1 MLSNNQ
7 IQLFCTGAANMNP
20 QGSSTLLG
28 STTSSSTSSSTS
40 SLASFQTLKSLQT
53 RNSTNN
59 LTSTRTSAEFRP
71 QTNSNQSSNPVQIQN
86 YITWI
91 NSHLKKR
98 PGVRLVENLH
108 SDLSN
113 GVSLIHLIEVICKF

>member
-7 IQLFCTGAANMNP
+7 VQLFAEAANLNP
-20 QGSSTLLG
+20 KGSSTMI
-28 STTSSSTSSSTS
+28 STSSTS
-40 SLASFQTLKSLQT
+40 SLASTQRQNVQT

-59 LTSTRTSAEFRP
+59 LAKA
-71 QTNSNQSSNPVQIQN
+71 QNSNNQVQSNPVQIQN

-98 PGVRLVENLH
+98 PGVKLVENLH
-108 SDLSN
+108 SDLTN
-113 GVSLIHLIEVICKF
+113 GVSLIHLIEVICKLKFKNIF